1 MSGKEGLEPGA
12 FGTCCS
18 QPSQDC
24 LILISPDV
32 GPKAKFEKLFCKPF
46 WWPWPIACLL
56 RSKRH
61 CCLMNRGCVS
71 GLRGLSQRAW
81 FSLSISLVIFQ
92 LSLIIL
98 CTVRVF
104 FFFWNEVCPVFK
116 PNNCFWGLAHISG
129 IWMGA
134 VSRLLSFKFTC
145 NMFLFS
151 APLAHWGLLF
161 SSLKFAA

>member
-1 MSGKEGLEPGA
+1 MPYEYLKDASIFQSIRCVFDIVSGKEGLEPGA

-46 WWPWPIACLL
+46 WCPWPVACLL

-61 CCLMNRGCVS
+61 CCLDE
-71 GLRGLSQRAW
+71 QRVC
-81 FSLSISLVIFQ
+81 FRPETSESKSLIFIEHYLVIFPVIPDN
-92 LSLIIL
+92 SMY
-98 CTVRVF
+98 CVWC

-116 PNNCFWGLAHISG
+116 PNNYFWGLARISG
-129 IWMGA
+129 IWMEA
-134 VSRLLSFKFTC
+134 VSCFTV
-145 NMFLFS
+145 F
-151 APLAHWGLLF
+151 
-161 SSLKFAA
+161 